1 MNKLTTLNTK
11 LLLAAIA
18 AVAALAGVAVVEMS
32 PPEPVATAAKPA
44 ATAESKPQPG
54 LQMWD
59 TPKAVPSAR
68 FADETG
74 KPVGLDS
81 FHGKVL
87 LVNFWA
93 TWCEPCKREMP
104 SLLRLQQRLGAEDF
118 LVVAVSGDRDGKA
131 VVDPYIAE
139 HNLSGLTILYDPM
152 LTQARTLEVRGLPT
166 TLLLSRDGR
175 ELGRAEGALEW
186 DSDSIAG
193 AVAGKIRGVAEN
205 AAPPPTN

>member
-32 PPEPVATAAKPA
+32 PPGPA
-44 ATAESKPQPG
+44 ATATKPAPTTESGPQAG

-59 TPKAVPSAR
+59 TPREAPSAS
-68 FADETG
+68 FTDETG
-74 KPVGLDS
+74 KPVALDS
-81 FHGKVL
+81 FHGKVV

-104 SLLRLQQRLGAEDF
+104 SLQRLQQRLGADDF
-118 LVVAVSGDRDGKA
+118 LVLAVSGDREGKA
-131 VVDPYIAE
+131 VVDPYVAE
-139 HNLSGLTILYDPM
+139 HKLSGLTILYDPM
-152 LTQARTLEVRGLPT
+152 LTQARTLGVRGLPT

-193 AVAGKIRGVAEN
+193 AIAGKIRGVAES
-205 AAPPPTN
+205 AAPPPSN